1 MRNHIGCCVA
11 LVLASGFA
19 CAGDKNRKIDPAL
32 ATRVAAVDKL
42 IDTEAK
48 SLVDLYKDLHKN
60 PELSLQE
67 ERSSTKMAAEL
78 QKLGFDVTTK
88 IGGYG
93 LVGIFKNGNGPTI
106 LVRTDMDGLPVVE
119 ATGLPYSSTVRARDR
134 FGVDVG
140 VMHACGHDMHMA
152 CWVGTARTLV
162 AMKDKWAGTLMFIAQ
177 PAEEIGMGAK
187 MMLEAGLFKKF
198 AKPDYCLALHC
209 DYRIEA
215 GHVNFTEGVAMAN
228 VDTIEILVKGKG
240 GHGAA
245 PHTTIDPVVLSAKI
259 ILDLQTIV
267 SRERNPTEPSVVTV
281 GSIHGGT
288 KSNIIP
294 NNVKLQLTVRTTNDV
309 MRKNVKESIERICKA
324 AAMGFR
330 APEPEF
336 TYFPEEF
343 TPRLLNESK
352 LTRKTTALFRE
363 VLGDDKVHE
372 VPMLMGGEDFSR
384 YALGG
389 EIPIFLYFLGTADA
403 NRYADSLREGGKSLP
418 SMHSD
423 GYYPTP
429 DKTLRGG
436 VKTMSLAVL
445 NLVGK

>member
-1 MRNHIGCCVA
+1 MRNLIGSCVA
-11 LVLASGFA
+11 LILATGLVS
-19 CAGDKNRKIDPAL
+19 AGDKDRKVDPAL
-32 ATRVAAVDKL
+32 AARVAAVDKL

-48 SLVDLYKDLHKN
+48 TLVDLYKDLHQN

-67 ERSSTKMAAEL
+67 ERASGKMAAEL
-78 QKLGFDVTTK
+78 QKLGFEVTPK
-88 IGGYG
+88 FAGFG
-93 LVGIFKNGNGPTI
+93 LVGILKNGNGPTI
-106 LVRTDMDGLPVVE
+106 LVRTDMDGLPVEE
-119 ATGLPYSSTVRARDR
+119 ATGLPYASKARARDR
-134 FGVDVG
+134 YGKDVG

-162 AMKDKWAGTLMFIAQ
+162 AMKDKWSGTLMFIAQ

-198 AKPDYCLALHC
+198 PKPDYALALHC

-228 VDTIEILVKGKG
+228 VDTIEVLVKGKG

-245 PHTTIDPVVLSAKI
+245 PHTTIDPIVLAAKI

-267 SRERNPTEPSVVTV
+267 SRERNPTEASVVTV

-294 NNVKLQLTVRTTNDV
+294 NDVKLQLTVRTQNDV

-324 AAMGFR
+324 AAMGHR

-336 TYFPEEF
+336 TYFPNEF
-343 TPRLLNESK
+343 TPRLLNDSK
-352 LTRKTTALFRE
+352 LTRKTTALFRD

-372 VPMLMGGEDFSR
+372 VPMMMGGEDFSR
-384 YALGG
+384 YANGG

-403 NRYADSLREGGKSLP
+403 ERWGESLREGGKTLP

-429 DKTLRGG
+429 DKTLRFG